1 MEQVYIIDDDKANN
15 YLCKL
20 VLEDY
25 GVKPHIVYSFYQV
38 NEALNTLQHAIEVSA
53 NFPDL
58 ILLDIN
64 LPGADG
70 WDFLNN
76 FRTFPEENRSQT
88 KIFMLSSSIYPDD
101 LERSKSYP
109 EIIEFLP
116 KPLTSELVERIM
128 QEHFACNSV
137 KQ

>member
-15 YLCKL
+15 FLCKL
-20 VLEDY
+20 ILEDY
-25 GVKPHIVYSFYQV
+25 GVKPQIVYSFYQV
-38 NEALNTLQHAIEVSA
+38 NEALETLKHAIEVSA

-70 WDFLNN
+70 WDFLNI
-76 FRTFPEENRSQT
+76 FRTFPEENRNQT

-101 LERSKSYP
+101 IERSKSYP

-116 KPLTSELVERIM
+116 KPLTLETVGRIM
-128 QEHFACNSV
+128 QEHFALNS
-137 KQ
+137 